1 MYINRFLQ
9 MDEEDGTHATVA
21 DLEFARLPQPKVLLA
36 APGGGKTEACNE
48 MAFQL
53 NGQKVHA
60 ENVVCGLFDNAPE
73 FADQLLVIDGLD
85 EVGSEEIPKA
95 FFKILSGIRRLGYRN
110 WLVSCRSYEWRPALF
125 EPRIRSAFGET
136 ARVAHIG
143 DLSDD
148 EVVALLNAFA
158 FDGDAKQFLKD
169 AEVNE
174 ASDLLR
180 NPQTLKM
187 LSGAVQTHGWPK
199 TKTELFLS
207 ASKVM
212 AAEDNEVHQ
221 EKGAGRSTP
230 DQIIE
235 AAGWVCA
242 QLLMSGGR
250 AIALG
255 GQASTIVCRPAEL
268 ASQAYSVEK
277 VEEACKTK
285 LFKTAERDNVEPV
298 HRTVAE
304 FLAGRWLARE
314 FRAKQQTLSPI
325 RVMSF
330 LTFGTGEV
338 PPALRGLHAWT
349 TSLDDT
355 NRVQNIRNDP
365 YGCLRYGDL
374 SGFSDSEVK
383 ALLDALKALSKTD
396 PFFRGQD
403 WYTRFG
409 RSLGRISIKE
419 DFLTAISDV
428 DVSYE
433 LRCTLL
439 DAIQGTELASEIADD
454 LRGIVVNEDA
464 TQRERHA
471 AIDVLASSSKP
482 TDWKALSKE
491 LLAIGTAE
499 SLRISLDEII
509 LHNHKLFS
517 GKEIA
522 AHIKAFEAA
531 TSNEDG
537 PSIAGVGFR
546 IPRECSDQQIME
558 IAQEIAADIPEEPDR
573 AKRGIHKRLEERLLD
588 FIPRILSRDRKPV
601 AGELWPLIS
610 RLSGYSYRKS
620 EWEKVAQPWFSEN
633 DDIRREIQTLALD
646 SAENDSY
653 GLMTLFRLSNLS
665 SGLHLRESDV
675 IHQLRRLIAAND
687 RPEDWLE
694 RWKSLVRWVQSRH
707 DFDGIAIELAKEQAL
722 AFSELRPVLDD
733 LLPPPARDYEEEDR
747 ERRRKDDEE
756 STLEAQERHASFT
769 EVRNSMEQGENL
781 GALCEAAR
789 ASLGHFYEFKGSASP
804 KERIAEMVGEENLS
818 SVISG
823 FEAAGNW
830 SDIPSVRD
838 CMELRV
844 RKNEEYHLETIL
856 LALCVQVYLSDKPL
870 TSMPNEVLLCA
881 LSACWWGLHFSG
893 NASEEL
899 QPKLEEVLFKER
911 ATKLSFLK
919 DTIEPSLEVGKEHV
933 SGLHRVTT
941 EQQFADVLPELA
953 VEWLARFEGASE
965 GAVWSI
971 LKAAVRFIDC
981 GEIADLVETRLKK
994 GEWASDEH
1002 RRAWHAAAFAL
1013 DFRRLHSALVSF
1025 ADESDEHLWAFKAI
1039 ISDRK
1044 TEEHVSPQLSVEQ
1057 LHFLID
1063 RFAPRWPVVS
1073 HPSGGWSG
1081 SQNGWDA
1088 TDWIRRLINLIS
1100 DWESEDAIAKLKDLA
1115 ESGRMGLYQGHVL
1128 HALSNARRAFA
1139 AAHHSTATLEDV
1151 RSVLLLGKPTN
1162 VSDLQ
1167 VLFLEELDFYQTK
1180 IRTGQTDPYLTYW
1193 EGDDPHI
1200 ENYCRDRLLDG
1211 LEQRMQA
1218 YGVRVH
1224 KEGAMANETRVDL
1237 LLTCDDFDLPV
1248 EIKRQWHAKVWSA
1261 ASEQLEAYSENYRTD
1276 GTGVYLVIWH
1286 GPVEGKTIPKP
1297 SVGERPNNAK
1307 EMLEA
1312 LKQNHPL
1319 ELSSATKVVVLD
1331 VSKPQ

>member
-1 MYINRFLQ
+1 MYINRFLK
-9 MDEEDGTHATVA
+9 MDEEDGTQATVA

-48 MAFQL
+48 MACKL
-53 NGQKVHA
+53 DGQKVDA
-60 ENVVCGLFDNAPE
+60 EDVVCGAFDNAPE
-73 FADQLLVIDGLD
+73 FEDQLLVIDGLD
-85 EVGSEEIPKA
+85 EVFSEEIPKA
-95 FFKILSGIRRLGYRN
+95 FLKILSEIRRLGYRN

-125 EPRIRSAFGET
+125 KPRIRCAFGET

-187 LSGAVQTHGWPK
+187 LSGAVQTGWPK

-314 FRAKQQTLSPI
+314 FRAKRQTLSPI

-374 SGFSDSEVK
+374 SGFSDSDVK
-383 ALLDALKALSKTD
+383 VLLDALKTLSEND
-396 PFFRGQD
+396 PFFRSQD
-403 WYTRFG
+403 WCTRFG

-428 DVSYE
+428 DVSYQ

-471 AIDVLASSSKP
+471 AIHVLESSSKP
-482 TDWKALSKE
+482 TDWKALSEE
-491 LLAIGTAE
+491 LLAIGTVE

-509 LHNHKLFS
+509 SRNHNLFS

-522 AHIKAFEAA
+522 AHIKAYEAA
-531 TSNEDG
+531 TSNKDG

-558 IAQEIAADIPEEPDR
+558 IAQEIAADIPEDPDR
-573 AKRGIHKRLEERLLD
+573 AKRGIHKGLEEWLLD
-588 FIPRILSRDRKPV
+588 FIPRILSRDRKPM

-610 RLSGYSYRKS
+610 RLSGYSYKKS
-620 EWEKVAQPWFSEN
+620 EWEKVARPWFSEN

-653 GLMTLFRLSNLS
+653 GSMTLFRLSNLS

-675 IHQLRRLIAAND
+675 VHQLRRLIAAND
-687 RPEDWLE
+687 RPEDWPE
-694 RWKSLVRWVQSRH
+694 RWKSLVRWAQSHR
-707 DFDGIAIELAKEQAL
+707 DFDGIAMELAKEQAI

-733 LLPPPARDYEEEDR
+733 LLRPPARDYEEEDR
-747 ERRRKDDEE
+747 ERRRKDDEK

-769 EVRNSMEQGENL
+769 EVRKSMEQGENL
-781 GALCEAAR
+781 GALYGAAR
-789 ASLGHFYEFKGSASP
+789 ASLEFKGSASP

-818 SVISG
+818 SIISG
-823 FEAAGNW
+823 FEAAGNR

-844 RKNEEYHLETIL
+844 RENKEYHLETIL

-881 LSACWWGLHFSG
+881 LSASWWGLHFSG
-893 NASEEL
+893 NASEGL
-899 QPKLEEVLFKER
+899 QPKLEEALFKER
-911 ATKLSFLK
+911 ATKLGFLK
-919 DTIEPSLEVGKEHV
+919 DTIEPGLKVGKEHV

-941 EQQFADVLPELA
+941 EEQFADVLPELA

-965 GAVWSI
+965 RAVWSI
-971 LKAAVRFIDC
+971 LKAAVRFIDRV
-981 GEIADLVETRLKK
+981 EIADLVETRLQKD
-994 GEWASDEH
+994 EWASDEH

-1013 DFRRLHSALVSF
+1013 DFRRFHSALVSF

-1039 ISDRK
+1039 IPDRRTK
-1044 TEEHVSPQLSVEQ
+1044 ERVSLQLSVEQ

-1063 RFAPRWPVVS
+1063 RFAPRWPVVNP
-1073 HPSGGWSG
+1073 PSGGWSG

-1088 TDWIRRLINLIS
+1088 TNWIRHLINLIS
-1100 DWESEDAIAKLKDLA
+1100 DWKSEDAIAKLRDLA
-1115 ESGRMGLYQGHVL
+1115 DSGRMGAYQNDVQ

-1139 AAHHSTATLEDV
+1139 EAHHSTATLEDV
-1151 RSVLLLGKPTN
+1151 RSVLLSGKPTN

-1167 VLFLEELDFYQTK
+1167 ILFLEQLDLYQTK

-1193 EGDDPHI
+1193 EGDDPHR

-1312 LKQNHPL
+1312 LNQNHPR

>member
-9 MDEEDGTHATVA
+9 MDEEDGTQATVA
-21 DLEFARLPQPKVLLA
+21 DLEFAQLPQPKVLLA

-53 NGQKVHA
+53 KGRKVHA
-60 ENVVCGLFDNAPE
+60 EDVVCGLFNNAPE
-73 FADQLLVIDGLD
+73 FEDQLLVIDGLD
-85 EVGSEEIPKA
+85 EVVSEQIPKA
-95 FFKILSGIRRLGYRN
+95 FLKILSEISRLGYRN

-125 EPRIRSAFGET
+125 EPHIESAFDET
-136 ARVAHIG
+136 ARVAHMG

-148 EVVALLNAFA
+148 EVAALLNAFA

-169 AEVNE
+169 AEKNE

-199 TKTELFLS
+199 TKTGLFRS
-207 ASKVM
+207 ACKAM
-212 AAEDNEVHQ
+212 AAEDNKVHQ
-221 EKGAGRSTP
+221 AKSADRSTP
-230 DQIIE
+230 DQIIK

-255 GQASTIVCRPAEL
+255 GQASTILCRPAEL

-285 LFKTAERDNVEPV
+285 LFKTAEKDNVEPV

-304 FLAGRWLARE
+304 FLAGLWLAQE
-314 FRAKQQTLSPI
+314 FRANPRTLSPI

-355 NRVQNIRNDP
+355 NRIQNIRNDP

-374 SGFSDSEVK
+374 SGFSDSDVK
-383 ALLDALKALSKTD
+383 VLLDALKTLSEND

-419 DFLTAISDV
+419 EFLTAISDV
-428 DVSYE
+428 DVSYQF
-433 LRCTLL
+433 RCTLL

-454 LRGIVVNEDA
+454 IRGIVVNEDF
-464 TQRERHA
+464 TPRERHT
-471 AIDVLASSSKP
+471 AIDVLASISKP
-482 TDWKALSKE
+482 TDWKALSEE
-491 LLAIGTAE
+491 LLASGTVE
-499 SLRISLDEII
+499 SLRISLDKII
-509 LHNHKLFS
+509 LHNHRLFS

-522 AHIKAFEAA
+522 AHIKAYEAA
-531 TSNEDG
+531 TSNEDD

-546 IPRECSDQQIME
+546 IPRECSDKQIME
-558 IAQEIAADIPEEPDR
+558 IAQEIAADIPEDPDR
-573 AKRGIHKRLEERLLD
+573 VKLGIHKELEDWLLD
-588 FIPRILSRDRKPV
+588 FILSILSRDRKPM

-610 RLSGYSYRKS
+610 RLSDYSHKTP
-620 EWEKVAQPWFSEN
+620 EWEKVAMPWFSEN

-646 SAENDSY
+646 SAENDGY
-653 GLMTLFRLSNLS
+653 GLMKLFRLSNLS

-675 IHQLRRLIAAND
+675 VHQMRRLISGKD

-694 RWKSLVRWVQSRH
+694 WWTSLVRWAQSHR
-707 DFDGIAIELAKEQAL
+707 DFDGTAMELAKEQAI

-733 LLPPPARDYEEEDR
+733 LLRPPARDYEEEDR

-756 STLEAQERHASFT
+756 RTLEAQERHASFT
-769 EVRNSMEQGENL
+769 EVRKSMEQGENL
-781 GALCEAAR
+781 GALYDAAR
-789 ASLGHFYEFKGSASP
+789 ASLEFKGSASP
-804 KERIAEMVGEENLS
+804 KERIAEMVGKENLP

-823 FEAAGNW
+823 FEAAGNR

-838 CMELRV
+838 CTELRV
-844 RKNEEYHLETIL
+844 RENKVYHLETIL
-856 LALCVQVYLSDKPL
+856 LALCVEVYLSDKPL

-881 LSACWWGLHFSG
+881 LSACRWDLHFPG

-899 QPKLEEVLFKER
+899 QPKLEEALFKER
-911 ATKLSFLK
+911 ATKLSFIK
-919 DTIEPSLEVGKEHV
+919 DTIEPGLEVGEWPV

-941 EQQFADVLPELA
+941 EEQFADVLPELA
-953 VEWLARFEGASE
+953 VEWLARFEEASE
-965 GAVWSI
+965 RAVWSI
-971 LKAAVRFIDC
+971 LKAAVRFIDRV
-981 GEIADLVETRLKK
+981 EIADLVETRLQKD
-994 GEWASDEH
+994 EWASDEH

-1013 DFRRLHSALVSF
+1013 DFRRFHSALVSF
-1025 ADESDEHLWAFKAI
+1025 ADESDEHLWAFKDI
-1039 ISDRK
+1039 IPDRRTK
-1044 TEEHVSPQLSVEQ
+1044 ERVSLQLSVEQ

-1063 RFAPRWPVVS
+1063 RFAPRWPVVNP
-1073 HPSGGWSG
+1073 PSGGWSG

-1088 TDWIRRLINLIS
+1088 TNWIRHLINLIS
-1100 DWESEDAIAKLKDLA
+1100 DWKSEDAIAKLRNLA
-1115 ESGRMGLYQGHVL
+1115 DSGRMGAYQNDVQ

-1139 AAHHSTATLEDV
+1139 EAHHSTATLEDV

-1167 VLFLEELDFYQTK
+1167 ILFLEELDFYQTK

-1312 LKQNHPL
+1312 LNQNHPR